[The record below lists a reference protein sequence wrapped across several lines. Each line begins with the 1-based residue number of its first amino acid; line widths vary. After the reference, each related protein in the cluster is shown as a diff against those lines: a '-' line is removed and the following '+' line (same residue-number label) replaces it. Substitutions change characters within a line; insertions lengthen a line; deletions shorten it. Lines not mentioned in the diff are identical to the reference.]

1 MANVTVPS
9 YRNNS
14 GKVTTGEG
22 NFDKITNRTS
32 ERFLSRGFA
41 NGVANQK
48 VQLILANTYWG
59 ELEVTL
65 TGTYSNQ
72 NMAGVITKKY
82 GTGLNA
88 NGVYTNTSRVTESLG
103 VTADNFHLG
112 DPIWNATLAKWVI
125 VISHRVSTGNTL
137 GVRVRAFAEAA
148 SDGTDQDSFYLS
160 DVYTTD
166 STVYGEQT
174 RKPAFRAAGNGSWQ
188 ALSGNA
194 QVPFN
199 VVVVNTGGNY
209 SASNKR
215 FTAPVTGD
223 YYFAW
228 HTYNDS
234 GYSNAIVPRVNGSAL
249 TGGGGDALVAFNASG
264 VTGNLT
270 ISASV
275 VLTLAKADY
284 VDLACRSGHSS
295 RIYMPHSQFSGFL
308 IG

>member
-22 NFDKITNRTS
+22 NFDKITNQTS

-41 NGVANQK
+41 HGVANQK

-72 NMAGVITKKY
+72 DMSGVLTKRY

-88 NGVYTNTSRVTESLG
+88 NTAYTTTSRVTESLG
-103 VTADNFHLG
+103 KTADNFHLG
-112 DPIWNATLAKWVI
+112 DPEWNATLAKWVI
-125 VISHRVSTGNTL
+125 VISHRVSSGNTL
-137 GVRVRAFAEAA
+137 GVRVRALAEAA
-148 SDGTDQDSFYLS
+148 SDGTDQESFYLS

-166 STVYGEQT
+166 STVYGEQR
-174 RKPAFRAAGNGSWQ
+174 RKPAFRAAGNNSWQ
-188 ALSGNA
+188 ALSAGT

-199 VVVVNTGGNY
+199 VAVVNTGGNY

-215 FTAPVTGD
+215 FTAPVAGD
-223 YYFAW
+223 YFFAW

-234 GYSNAIVPRVNGSAL
+234 AYNNAIVPRVNGSPL
-249 TGGGGDALVAFNASG
+249 TGGGGDALVAYQASG

-284 VDLACRSGHSS
+284 VDLACRGGHSS